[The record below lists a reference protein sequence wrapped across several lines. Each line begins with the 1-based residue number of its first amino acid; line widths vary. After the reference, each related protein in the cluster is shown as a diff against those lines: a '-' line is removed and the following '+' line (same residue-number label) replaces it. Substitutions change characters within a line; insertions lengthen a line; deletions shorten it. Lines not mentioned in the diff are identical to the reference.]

1 MKTASVSKLKASLSS
16 YLAFVQAGEEIVVTD
31 RGKPIA
37 KLAPIG
43 LDQLTVSQRLLSLEK
58 TGLFKIGRGQLPK
71 DFWERPRPKDPEDTV
86 LLALLQDREEG
97 L

>member
-58 TGLFKIGRGQLPK
+58 N
-71 DFWERPRPKDPEDTV
+71 RPF
-86 LLALLQDREEG
+86 
-97 L
+97 